1 MELLME
7 KQKKNKSEEAL
18 RLLEYHRILDEIS
31 AYAKSPASKE
41 LILSIRPL
49 IEIKDIERRFNE
61 IIDMRRLISEIEL
74 PVYEY
79 SDISGLLQK
88 LRPDGSFL
96 EPLELHVLMRVLE
109 NIQRLKNLLDKR
121 KDLPFLKNIIDRA
134 DEFGDI
140 IEKISLSVSEEGE
153 ILDSASL
160 ELKDIRIRKRNI
172 ENKIRKRLDEI
183 IRSKALASFL
193 QDEYVTLRSGRWV
206 IPLKA
211 DFKGKI
217 PGIIHDVSRTGETIY
232 VEPLEIIGLAN
243 EHENIL
249 AEEKTEEIRILKE
262 LSSILR
268 SRLPSIE
275 ESYNILLHID
285 LLHSIARFSERFR
298 LEFPDITED
307 NEIVLKEARHPVLLI
322 LKDKGLIDE
331 VVPLDLE
338 LRGDRRVMVITGPNA
353 GGKTIALKTAGLLT
367 CLALSGIPIPASSN
381 SKIPLFKNILVDIGD
396 EQSIEESLSS
406 FSGHVKNIADIFERA
421 QSSTLILL
429 DELGRATDPKEGT
442 AIGCAI
448 LEELFKKGATVIA
461 TTHLIEIALYVHTKE
476 GMVSASMDFDHKEM
490 KPLYKLKTGEIG
502 LSHGLKIAERYGM
515 PRDILERAREYHEPQ
530 RLELDGLL
538 QELRDKR
545 ESLDRELK
553 RLSSIEEYL
562 KEKEEDL
569 KSKEEEIEKKKE
581 HILRKAYEEAKGL
594 IDETKRL
601 INQLLEDAKKRPKE
615 ALKALRKKE
624 DEIDLHI
631 KKSSEEASTFE
642 PEIGQVVY
650 VKSLGYDGTVTRIEK
665 ESRKVRIRAGA
676 FEIEVPLSEIGPPGG
691 ISIIPERGR
700 IETPEALEDF
710 IDLTGLRV
718 EEALSRLETY
728 LNHALLSQKHEIKI
742 IHGIGTGRLKKAVR
756 EYLKG
761 HPFVDNL
768 RPGLL
773 EEGGEG
779 VTIVR
784 MK

>member
-1 MELLME
+1 
-7 KQKKNKSEEAL
+7 
-18 RLLEYHRILDEIS
+18 
-31 AYAKSPASKE
+31 
-41 LILSIRPL
+41 
-49 IEIKDIERRFNE
+49 
-61 IIDMRRLISEIEL
+61 MRRLISEIEL

-140 IEKISLSVSEEGE
+140 IEKISLSISEEGE

-322 LKDKGLIDE
+322 LKDKGLIEE

-461 TTHLIEIALYVHTKE
+461 TTHLIEIAFYVHTKE

-515 PRDILERAREYHEPQ
+515 PRDILERAREYLEPQ

-562 KEKEEDL
+562 KKKEEDL

-631 KKSSEEASTFE
+631 KKSSEEALTFE

>member
-1 MELLME
+1 MLMD
-7 KQKKNKSEEAL
+7 KTDKNTAEEAL
-18 RLLEYHRILDEIS
+18 RLLEYHRILEEIS
-31 AYAKSPASKE
+31 IYAKSPASKE

-49 IEIKDIERRFNE
+49 REIKDIERRFNE
-61 IIDMRRLISEIEL
+61 ITDMRRLISETEL
-74 PVYEY
+74 PIYEY

-96 EPLELHVLMRVLE
+96 EPQELNILLRVLE

-121 KDLPFLKNIIDRA
+121 KDLSFLKNIIDRA

-160 ELKDIRIRKRNI
+160 ELKDIRVRKRNI
-172 ENKIRKRLDEI
+172 ENRIRKRLDEI

-217 PGIIHDVSRTGETIY
+217 PGIIHDVSRTGETLY

-275 ESYNILLHID
+275 ESYNILLYID

-298 LEFPDITED
+298 LEVPDITED
-307 NEIVLKEARHPVLLI
+307 HKIVLKEARHPVLLI
-322 LKDKGLIDE
+322 LKDKGLIEE
-331 VVPLDLE
+331 VIPLDLE
-338 LRGDRRVMVITGPNA
+338 LRGGRRIMVITGPNA
-353 GGKTIALKTAGLLT
+353 GGKTIALKTVGLLT

-406 FSGHVKNIADIFERA
+406 FSGHIKNVADIFERA

-429 DELGRATDPKEGT
+429 DELGRATDPKDGT
-442 AIGCAI
+442 ALGCAI
-448 LEELFKKGATVIA
+448 LEELFKKGAIVIA
-461 TTHLIEIALYVHTKE
+461 TTHLLEIAFYVHTKE
-476 GMVSASMDFDHKEM
+476 GMVSASMDFDHKAI
-490 KPLYKLKTGEIG
+490 KPLYKLKIGEIG
-502 LSHGLKIAERYGM
+502 LSHGLKIAEIYGM
-515 PRDILERAREYHEPQ
+515 PRDILERARNFLGPQ
-530 RLELDGLL
+530 RLELEGLL
-538 QELRDKR
+538 HELRDKR

-553 RLSSIEEYL
+553 RLSSIEVYL
-562 KEKEEDL
+562 REKEEGL
-569 KSKEEEIEKKKE
+569 KSKEEEIENKKE
-581 HILRKAYEEAKGL
+581 HILRKAYEEAKGV
-594 IDETKRL
+594 IDETKRF
-601 INQLLEDAKKRPKE
+601 INQLLQDAKKRPRE
-615 ALKALRKKE
+615 ALKALREKE
-624 DEIDLHI
+624 DEIEVHLR
-631 KKSSEEASTFE
+631 KSSHESSSFE
-642 PEIGQVVY
+642 PEIGSVVY
-650 VKSLGYDGTVTRIEK
+650 VKSLGYDGTVTRVEK

-676 FEIEVPLSEIGPPGG
+676 FEIEVPFSEIGPSRG
-691 ISIIPERGR
+691 ISISPFYKKSLQEEFVSDSINL
-700 IETPEALEDF
+700 I
-710 IDLTGLRV
+710 GLRV
-718 EEALSRLETY
+718 DEAISRLESY
-728 LNHALLSQKHEIKI
+728 LNHAVLSGKQEIKI
-742 IHGIGTGRLKKAVR
+742 IHGVGKGRLKAAIR
-756 EYLKG
+756 DYLKE
-761 HPFVDNL
+761 HPIVERFW
-768 RPGLL
+768 PGLP

-779 VTIVR
+779 VTIV
-784 MK
+784 KVKD